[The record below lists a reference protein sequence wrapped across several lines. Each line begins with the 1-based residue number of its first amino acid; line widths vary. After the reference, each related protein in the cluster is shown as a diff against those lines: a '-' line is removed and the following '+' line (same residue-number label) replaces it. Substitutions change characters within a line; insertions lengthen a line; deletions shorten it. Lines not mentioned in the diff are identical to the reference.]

1 MGETLSFIISSS
13 KINPLFSFLLPYFST
28 EKLSMLQT
36 INEDNIFDEEMFN
49 SYFQCGEREFKLIS
63 NTNGLISYWELMTII
78 YILKTDIYKAKV
90 GNIISLF
97 IFDDGDILINTDTFH
112 FMVEVFTNSLYK
124 IYSIDTIKE
133 DTKAKLDEEIKNYRM
148 SIFKANDMN
157 EVKISNM
164 KKFID
169 EDESLFNLLFSIA
182 QSVEDTFATTK

>member
-1 MGETLSFIISSS
+1 
-13 KINPLFSFLLPYFST
+13 
-28 EKLSMLQT
+28 
-36 INEDNIFDEEMFN
+36 MFN
-49 SYFQCGEREFKLIS
+49 SYFQCGETEFKVIS

-90 GNIISLF
+90 GNIICLF

-133 DTKAKLDEEIKNYRM
+133 ETKAKLDEEIKNYRM

-164 KKFID
+164 KKFIE

>member
-1 MGETLSFIISSS
+1 MGETLSLIISSS

-49 SYFQCGEREFKLIS
+49 SYFQCGEREFKLIA

-97 IFDDGDILINTDTFH
+97 IFDDSDILINTDTFH

-124 IYSIDTIKE
+124 IYSIDAVKE
-133 DTKAKLDEEIKNYRM
+133 ETKAKLDEEIKNYRI

-157 EVKISNM
+157 EVKISNL
-164 KKFID
+164 KKFIE

-182 QSVEDTFATTK
+182 ESVEDTFATTK